1 MKDRSPENIAKTL
14 ANIDKLI
21 DHQHRTIETLERLK
35 MTLRIALVWPEAWE
49 SSKDV
54 KVYDYYEF
62 RSLHPI
68 GNKRPATEEL
78 REKLYQRLRHRKDAF
93 GQLIGGEKR
102 HQISALELAFIRG
115 HLDTFEVKK

>member
-54 KVYDYYEF
+54 KVYDHYEF
-62 RSLHPI
+62 SSLHPI

-115 HLDTFEVKK
+115 HLDTFA